1 MAGVIFLE
9 AHHISGYDH
18 QRPTP
23 RSILC
28 PLNKVADAGSLRA
41 APMGR
46 ESRLLLRKVH
56 LRDAYLTEV
65 GREGGSSGTFRLV
78 RHSVDFS
85 CAAGSD
91 W

>member
-1 MAGVIFLE
+1 
-9 AHHISGYDH
+9 
-18 QRPTP
+18 
-23 RSILC
+23 
-28 PLNKVADAGSLRA
+28 
-41 APMGR
+41 MGR